1 MDQDW
6 EIVKIVGTEE
16 EASIVVG
23 FLESSGIE
31 AEAESL
37 AASEFP
43 IDFGDL
49 AQVRIRV
56 PAGRAQE
63 AKDLL
68 NQREDVATG
77 DEGDMAGEPLAE
89 EPGTGESQGEP

>member
-1 MDQDW
+1 MAEDW
-6 EIVKIVGTEE
+6 EVVKIVGTEE
-16 EASIVVG
+16 EATIVVG
-23 FLESSGIE
+23 FLESSGIA

-56 PAGRAQE
+56 PAEQAE
-63 AKDLL
+63 DAKALL

-77 DEGDMAGEPLAE
+77 DEGEMAGEPLAE
-89 EPGTGESQGEP
+89 EPEPGESQGEP

>member
-1 MDQDW
+1 MAEDW
-6 EIVKIVGTEE
+6 EVVKIVGTEE

-23 FLESSGIE
+23 FLQSSGIE

-43 IDFGDL
+43 TDFGDL

-56 PAGRAQE
+56 PSGQAQE
-63 AKDLL
+63 AASLL
-68 NQREDVATG
+68 NEREDLATG

-89 EPGTGESQGEP
+89 EIATDEDQGEP

>member
-6 EIVKIVGTEE
+6 EIVKIVGTED
-16 EASIVVG
+16 EAAIVVG

-31 AEAESL
+31 AAAESL

-43 IDFGDL
+43 VDFGDL

-56 PAGRAQE
+56 PAAQAPE
-63 AKDLL
+63 AIALL

-89 EPGTGESQGEP
+89 APGESQGES

>member
-6 EIVKIVGTEE
+6 EIVKIVSTEE

-56 PAGRAQE
+56 PAGQAQE
-63 AKDLL
+63 AKALL

-89 EPGTGESQGEP
+89 EPGPGESQGEP

>member
-16 EASIVVG
+16 EANIVVG

-43 IDFGDL
+43 IDFGEL

-56 PAGRAQE
+56 PAAQVRQ
-63 AKDLL
+63 AIDLL
-68 NQREDVATG
+68 NQREDLSTG
-77 DEGDMAGEPLAE
+77 DEGDMAGEPLADGE
-89 EPGTGESQGEP
+89 ESPSEP

>member
-1 MDQDW
+1 MAEVW
-6 EIVKIVGTEE
+6 EIVKVVGTEE
-16 EASIVVG
+16 EATIVVG
-23 FLESSGIE
+23 FLQSSGIE

-49 AQVRIRV
+49 GQVRIRV
-56 PAGRAQE
+56 PAGQAEVART
-63 AKDLL
+63 LL

-89 EPGTGESQGEP
+89 DEESQGEP

>member
-1 MDQDW
+1 MAEDW
-6 EIVKIVGTEE
+6 EVVKVVGTEE
-16 EASIVVG
+16 EAAIIVG
-23 FLESSGIE
+23 FLESNGIE

-43 IDFGDL
+43 IDFGEL

-56 PAGRAQE
+56 PPEQAQD
-63 AKDLL
+63 AKALL

-89 EPGTGESQGEP
+89 DGESQGEP

>member
-1 MDQDW
+1 MDEDW

-16 EASIVVG
+16 DATIVVG
-23 FLESSGIE
+23 FLQSSGVE

-37 AASEFP
+37 ASSEFP

-56 PAGRAQE
+56 PARQAEE
-63 AKDLL
+63 AKALL

-89 EPGTGESQGEP
+89 EPVPGESQGEP

>member
-1 MDQDW
+1 MAEDW
-6 EIVKIVGTEE
+6 EIVKIVSTEE
-16 EASIVVG
+16 EANIVVG

-43 IDFGDL
+43 IDFGEL

-56 PAGRAQE
+56 PVEQAEE
-63 AKDLL
+63 AKALL

-77 DEGDMAGEPLAE
+77 DEGAMAGEPLAE
-89 EPGTGESQGEP
+89 DGESQGEP